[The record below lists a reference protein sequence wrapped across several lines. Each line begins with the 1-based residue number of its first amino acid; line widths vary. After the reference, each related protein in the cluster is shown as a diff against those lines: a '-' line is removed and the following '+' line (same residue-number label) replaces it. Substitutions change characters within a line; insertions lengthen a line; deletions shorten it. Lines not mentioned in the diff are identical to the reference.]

1 MHDNR
6 TFATTLAAG
15 LLFVGLLALWRER
28 EAAAA
33 VAFGLSV
40 ASLLAALL
48 VPGRLGP
55 IRRGWMKI
63 GEGISFVTTPVLMAA
78 VYYLVFTPPALV
90 RRLGKRRRPEKASA
104 WEQRPPLPPA
114 NRMERQF

>member
-15 LLFVGLLALWRER
+15 FLFVGLLALWRER

-78 VYYLVFTPPALV
+78 VYYLVFTPPAML
-90 RRLGKRRRPEKASA
+90 RRFRRRRRAKRATCWEKRA
-104 WEQRPPLPPA
+104 PLPPA
-114 NRMERQF
+114 SRMERQF